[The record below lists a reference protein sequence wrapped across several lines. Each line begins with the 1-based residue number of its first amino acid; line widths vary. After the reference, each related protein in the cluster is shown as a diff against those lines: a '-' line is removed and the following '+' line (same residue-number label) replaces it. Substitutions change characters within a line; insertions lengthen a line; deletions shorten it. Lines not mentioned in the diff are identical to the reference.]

1 MRFGS
6 KVTEGELKCAV
17 MLFLFALG
25 QRTCENPK
33 DRREQERTTSQEEV
47 RKVSF
52 ISRPGSSR
60 PIWLT
65 TRFFRIPS
73 WTRCFQQA
81 LHSPARKVLDGDE
94 WSVSAEWAS
103 GKYPAMSFGKYTII
117 HFSLCCTFLNWFC
130 VVFRRKGAELKLR
143 EELRQNLIT
152 FSQEVIF
159 TSTPS
164 TFSTLGVLPS
174 IFPLVGWLVLLSED
188 YATSFWIIYL
198 NVLGSLIKSK
208 VVVGAMTE
216 VEVVDECK
224 W

>member
-81 LHSPARKVLDGDE
+81 LHSPEESPGRRWVECECGVSERKVSRHELRE
-94 WSVSAEWAS
+94 VHNNSLFTLLYILELV
-103 GKYPAMSFGKYTII
+103 
-117 HFSLCCTFLNWFC
+117 LCCFPPK
-130 VVFRRKGAELKLR
+130 RRWIKIARRTASESNYIFTRSYFYQHTINILHAWCTPKHLSTCWLTCAFIRGLR
-143 EELRQNLIT
+143 NLI
-152 FSQEVIF
+152 
-159 TSTPS
+159 
-164 TFSTLGVLPS
+164 LN
-174 IFPLVGWLVLLSED
+174 
-188 YATSFWIIYL
+188 YL
-198 NVLGSLIKSK
+198 F
-208 VVVGAMTE
+208 
-216 VEVVDECK
+216 ECSRELN
-224 W
+224 